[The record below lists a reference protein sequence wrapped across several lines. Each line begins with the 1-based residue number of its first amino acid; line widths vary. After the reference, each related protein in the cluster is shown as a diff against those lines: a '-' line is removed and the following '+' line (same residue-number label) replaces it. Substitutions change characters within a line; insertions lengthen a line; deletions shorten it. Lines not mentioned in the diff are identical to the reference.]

1 MAYRKIEQN
10 NKIHLGINNRVYQ
23 FPFVHPWL
31 TFFVLYSV
39 IILLSS
45 INSDLEK
52 LKYSVIISLPVCIT
66 IILFVMIYHR
76 NSCYKLVINN
86 ATKEVTFHLMFTTKT
101 VVADFDQI
109 SVEIGR
115 EIKLSVEGKNY
126 RILSETL
133 HDVVSYLPTN
143 TKIIFKGFF
152 GRQFEKE
159 LEKTNRPLTPGRLF

>member
-1 MAYRKIEQN
+1 MIITNQIKKDEV
-10 NKIHLGINNRVYQ
+10 HLGINNKI
-23 FPFVHPWL
+23 L
-31 TFFVLYSV
+31 KSFFVYPWRAFLTSAI
-39 IILLSS
+39 IILLIIAS
-45 INSDLEK
+45 IGGIDK
-52 LKYSVIISLPVCIT
+52 VKQFAFIGLPVCIVSMF
-66 IILFVMIYHR
+66 IAAIYHK
-76 NSCYKLVINN
+76 NSCFKLVINSS
-86 ATKEVTFHLMFTTKT
+86 TKEVTFHLMFTTKT